1 MAKFGRDFVRAAT
14 QPAYLE
20 GLFTATQ
27 GLGGMPRRRREE
39 KEQQALAQG
48 LFGFEQAVR
57 EGKISPELYSTMS
70 SAYGGMITPQNEE
83 YVRGRLTAI
92 ESEQQGRVNRKAA
105 ADLARLSGE
114 VSNLE
119 LENISPA
126 EKNKQLDEIRTQ
138 MDQLISTTTLNP
150 SVIASIIPDAQQSAL
165 RIKAMRGQQ
174 KLLDD
179 KLENLGFEEEKRNY
193 TRQMWQQNTESGQL
207 AIDIKNLDLAAK
219 QAREIQQLAG
229 TLPKEVFLKR
239 YPGKE
244 AIYEDVARERE
255 ADKLRL
261 EQLKASVDGAKF
273 NFDKDTLISLGLNEE
288 EADALMITAGTN
300 PSFAKTTLKNML
312 TNKSKNKKPSAALA
326 GMFED
331 VALGH
336 ILQVE
341 DERAGGSW
349 EEKYGKTSANALA
362 LKAADIYINSGEDIE
377 AALAFI
383 YSYEKRGKKKG
394 SPFTLDSS
402 ATTPTTETDYASEIA
417 RRDAA
422 GK

>member
-1 MAKFGRDFVRAAT
+1 MARFGRSFVQAAT

-20 GLFTATQ
+20 GLFTAAQ
-27 GLGGMPRRRREE
+27 QMGAAPGKRREE
-39 KEQQALAQG
+39 KKQKELAQG

-83 YVRGRLTAI
+83 YLRGRLTAI

-119 LENISPA
+119 LQNISPV

-138 MDQLISTTTLNP
+138 MDQLISTTTLDP

-179 KLENLGFEEEKRNY
+179 KLDNLGFEEEKRNY
-193 TRQMWQQNTESGQL
+193 TREMWRQNTESGQL
-207 AIDIKNLDLAAK
+207 GIDIKNLDLAAK
-219 QAREIQQLAG
+219 QAKEMQQLASQ
-229 TLPKEVFLKR
+229 LPKEAFLKR

-255 ADKLRL
+255 ASELRL
-261 EQLKASVDGAKF
+261 EQLRASVDDAKF
-273 NFDKDTLISLGLNEE
+273 NFDKNTLTSLGLNEQ
-288 EADALMITAGTN
+288 EADALIKTANTN
-300 PSFAKTTLKNML
+300 PSLAKSSLKTML
-312 TNKSKNKKPSAALA
+312 TNKSKNIKPSAALA

-341 DERAGGSW
+341 GKKAGSSW
-349 EEKYGKTSANALA
+349 EEKYGKTRANALA
-362 LKAADIYINSGEDIE
+362 LEAADNYISSGEDIE

-383 YSYEKRGKKKG
+383 YSYEEMGDELGK
-394 SPFTLDSS
+394 PTTR
-402 ATTPTTETDYASEIA
+402 ATTPTTKTDYASEIA